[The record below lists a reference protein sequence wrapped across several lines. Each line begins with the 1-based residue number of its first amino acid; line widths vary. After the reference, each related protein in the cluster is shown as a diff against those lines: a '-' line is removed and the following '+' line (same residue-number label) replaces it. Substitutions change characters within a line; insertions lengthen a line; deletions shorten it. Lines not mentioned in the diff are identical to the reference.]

1 MTVVHQDISFCI
13 VIKDNRQIMVDGNLT
28 KEDII
33 SLLRQ
38 SKARLRS
45 LGVKSIGLFGSF
57 ARGDSSSE
65 SDVDILVEFDQ
76 DKRTYD
82 NFIDTCFFL
91 DKLFNR
97 KVEVV
102 TTESISPYIEPYV
115 LKEVEYVPLSA

>member
-1 MTVVHQDISFCI
+1 MA
-13 VIKDNRQIMVDGNLT
+13 GANLT

-33 SLLRQ
+33 RLLRE
-38 SKARLRS
+38 SKTKLSS

-57 ARGDSSSE
+57 VRGDSSSQ
-65 SDVDILVEFDQ
+65 SDIDILVEFDR

-91 DKLFNR
+91 EELFSH

-102 TTESISPYIEPYV
+102 TIDSISPYIEPYV